1 MATIIL
7 DDVLPTRED
16 LTDLIDNKIDG
27 VTWYDLHQNHL
38 YKKFCTS
45 ILDIAKNYYD
55 LSDAIGYEFWGHNGT
70 TTGWHQDKDEM
81 LASKTGKLSFPL
93 CSTVYYLEASNL
105 TGGELVIENDL
116 GITPKTN
123 RLVIF
128 PPAKFHGVN
137 PFEGKRGSLLIN
149 PWSHPL
155 CS

>member
-1 MATIIL
+1 MAIIIL

-16 LTDLIDNKIDG
+16 LTDLIDNKIHG
-27 VTWYDLHQNHL
+27 VTWYDSHQDHL
-38 YKKFCTS
+38 YKDFCTS
-45 ILDIAKNYYD
+45 ILDITKTYYD

-81 LASKTGKLSFPL
+81 LASKTGKLNFPL
-93 CSTVYYLEASNL
+93 CSTVYYLEVSDL
-105 TGGELVIENDL
+105 IGGELIIDDDL
-116 GITPKTN
+116 GIKPKTN

-137 PFEGKRGSLLIN
+137 PFKGKRVSLLVN

-155 CS
+155 CN